1 MKKNLMFLS
10 LLAAGVAMSGCTQ
23 QAAAVDGLSPNG
35 GYGTPGAYDGSGG
48 EVVAGDSVALG
59 GQDVS
64 SAGSNGVNGSSVGGS
79 RVGSGSVGGSSSGY
93 GSGAGGSGKNS
104 VYFGYDSNNLQGS
117 ERSKISSDAS
127 NLQSKSSVKV
137 AGNSDEFGTDE
148 YNYALGLRRAKA
160 VKDEM
165 VSRGVDGSKV
175 SVVSYGESNP
185 VCADGTKECYQK
197 NRRADYN

>member
-10 LLAAGVAMSGCTQ
+10 LLAAGIVMSGCTQ
-23 QAAAVDGLSPNG
+23 QAAAVDGLSPEG

-48 EVVAGDSVALG
+48 EVVAGDNVSLG

-64 SAGSNGVNGSSVGGS
+64 GTASNGVNGATIGGS
-79 RVGSGSVGGSSSGY
+79 GTNTNGSGTSANGY
-93 GSGAGGSGKNS
+93 GTNSNGSGKNS

-117 ERSKISSDAS
+117 ERNKISSDAA
-127 NLQSKSSVKV
+127 NLQSKSNVKV

-165 VSRGVDGSKV
+165 VSRGVDADKV
-175 SVVSYGESNP
+175 TVVSYGESNP
-185 VCADGTKECYQK
+185 VCEDGTKECYQK